1 MKFHFANIGPIT
13 SAEMELGDF
22 TIIAGRNN
30 TGKTYLVYTLYGF
43 LKEWREWVEPLGLR
57 NRSRRFLPENFPS
70 LTIDI
75 RKISGKLRE
84 SGQYTCSAD
93 CASMNRDRQAM
104 ISRVARNFSEIQI
117 ANIFSSPHGNFA
129 KASINV
135 DFGGGDTDDLCSRK
149 IKYLR
154 GVISIKYD
162 SEKLTF
168 SAEKFAEEHIPLSR
182 IEHYILFGYML
193 LLLADLPNPFII
205 SAERFGIS
213 LFYKELD
220 FTKNRL
226 VEMLQNMGDDKR
238 EEDFSPFMFIERS
251 ASRYAL
257 PIKDNIDYTR
267 DIYRFVKQKG
277 ELHDA
282 KLHEDVKR
290 IMDGY
295 YKSDENE
302 IRFISIRRKDNHFNI
317 PLHLASSSARGLSD
331 LYFYLLHVA
340 AKNELLIVD
349 EPESHLDTKNQIML
363 ARMLAHF
370 VQNGIKVLITTHS
383 DYVLKEINNLIMLSN
398 SFEGKEE
405 FIREHKYGKDEFLL
419 PEKLRCYVAE
429 GGKLTPCKIDKLGVD
444 MPIFDRTIDDINK
457 VSNNLVARLEDEEE
471 K

>member
-1 MKFHFANIGPIT
+1 MKFQFENIGPIT
-13 SAEMELGDF
+13 SAEMELGAF

-43 LKEWREWVEPLGLR
+43 LKEWKEWVEPMGLR
-57 NRSRRFLPENFPS
+57 RRSERFLPENFS
-70 LTIDI
+70 ALTVDT
-75 RKISGKLRE
+75 RKISRNLRE

-93 CASMNRDRQAM
+93 CVSMNRDRQAM
-104 ISRVARNFSEIQI
+104 ISRVARNFSIQI

-129 KASINV
+129 KASIRV
-135 DFGGGDTDDLCSRK
+135 DFGDDDTNIPNSDSS
-149 IKYLR
+149 KYLR
-154 GVISIKYD
+154 GAILIKYND
-162 SEKLTF
+162 GKLTF
-168 SAEKFAEEHIPLSR
+168 SADKFAEKHVPLSR
-182 IEHYILFGYML
+182 IEHYVLFGYML
-193 LLLADLPNPFII
+193 FLLADLPSPFII

-226 VEMLQNMGDDKR
+226 VEMLQNMGDEKHKG
-238 EEDFSPFMFIERS
+238 DFSPFMFIERS

-267 DIYRFVKQKG
+267 DIARFVKQKS
-277 ELHDA
+277 ELHGS
-282 KLHEDVKR
+282 KLHESIKK

-302 IRFISIRRKDNHFNI
+302 IRFISRKRKEGRFEI

-331 LYFYLLHVA
+331 LYFYLLHVV
-340 AKNELLIVD
+340 AKNELLIID

-363 ARMLAHF
+363 ARMLANF

-383 DYVLKEINNLIMLSN
+383 DYVLKEINNLVMLSN
-398 SFEGKEE
+398 SFDGKEE

-419 PEKLRCYVAE
+419 PGKLRCYVAE
-429 GGKLTPCKIDKLGVD
+429 NGKLTPCKIDKLGVD

-457 VSNNLVARLEDEEE
+457 VSNNLVARLEYDEE